1 MMTPDIDFD
10 AVTTVIA
17 EIAAEEVKGKLGIL
31 SRAEVSEK
39 SAGDFVTTADL
50 AVERRLGAALM
61 DFLPDAQV
69 VGEEAVGEGRAS
81 IVSLA
86 EDHLSWVIDPIDG
99 TGNFAAGYPLS
110 AVILALVRK
119 DEVLAG
125 WIHDPYSDRTF
136 VGSLGG
142 GAWFAGNRLSVHTP
156 DESRLLNGSIYGRSF
171 RRSTGFQATWARGRG
186 KMGAIFNARCV
197 GHEHMSRLAG
207 LSHFG
212 GYSKLFPWDH
222 AAGFLMHSEAGGVG
236 KLITGAAYKPSNAD
250 IAGLLAPDEDIWNK
264 IRDIITTPEAG

>member
-1 MMTPDIDFD
+1 MTPDIDFD
-10 AVTTVIA
+10 AITAIIA
-17 EIAAEEVKGKLGIL
+17 EIAAEEVKAKLGVL
-31 SRAEVSEK
+31 SRAEVTEK
-39 SAGDFVTTADL
+39 SAGDFVTSADL
-50 AVERRLGAALM
+50 AVERRLGAALQ
-61 DFLPDAQV
+61 DLTPDAQI
-69 VGEEAVGEGRAS
+69 VGEEAVSEGRAS
-81 IVSLA
+81 IAGLA
-86 EDHLSWVIDPIDG
+86 DDHLSWVIDPIDG

-142 GAWFAGNRLSVHTP
+142 GAWFGGRRLSVHTP
-156 DESRLLNGSIYGRSF
+156 SEGRLMNGSIYGRMF

-186 KMGAIFNARCV
+186 KMGGIFNARCV

-236 KLITGAAYKPSNAD
+236 KLISGEPYKPSNAD
-250 IAGLLAPDEDIWNK
+250 IPGLRAPDEDIWNK
-264 IRDIITTPEAG
+264 IHDIITTPEAV